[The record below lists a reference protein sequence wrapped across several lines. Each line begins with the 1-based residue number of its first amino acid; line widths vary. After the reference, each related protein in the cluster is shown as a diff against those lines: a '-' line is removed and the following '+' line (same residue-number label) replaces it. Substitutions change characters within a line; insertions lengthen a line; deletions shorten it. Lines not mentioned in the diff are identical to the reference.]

1 MPFVNLPFAINDQ
14 NNSLRLYSLGAQVHM
29 YMLLLYFCSFSSSSL
44 HGGPQTHWSGKMI
57 KKALLAWPS
66 NAALSAN
73 MWIKLKADVKL
84 N

>member
-1 MPFVNLPFAINDQ
+1 
-14 NNSLRLYSLGAQVHM
+14 
-29 YMLLLYFCSFSSSSL
+29 MLLLYFCSFSSSSL

-66 NAALSAN
+66 NAARSAN